1 MIIDRSVPSSL
12 SIQMSRAAS
21 AHSSG
26 NSSDEGTTSRAV
38 AMGAADADAKGSR
51 APSSVGKKSKK
62 RDKEA
67 KKVSGRKGFSL

>member
-1 MIIDRSVPSSL
+1 
-12 SIQMSRAAS
+12 MSRAAS

-38 AMGAADADAKGSR
+38 GLGGGDAAGDPKPGSR

-67 KKVSGRKGFSL
+67 KKVWHGSLSLSRIDIFFITYGI